1 MVRCA
6 VIGKRDRR
14 AAGEQRA
21 IEFNGRHPSRNIVRV
36 LDDDFVARR
45 VMAECDLKA
54 PPAARDAR
62 VEMKSRAP
70 QMEPQ
75 DPLNAGPIHPTR

>member
-6 VIGKRDRR
+6 VIGQRDRR

-21 IEFNGRHPSRNIVRV
+21 IEFNGRHSSRNIVRV

-45 VMAECDLKA
+45 VIAKCDLKA
-54 PPAARDAR
+54 PPRARDTR
-62 VEMKSRAP
+62 VY
-70 QMEPQ
+70 
-75 DPLNAGPIHPTR
+75 I